1 LRGAI
6 WKSHCTAIRQIA
18 KGDGRALLDFDF
30 YKYWKLHEN
39 YAKMIEVVYATVSYG
54 VFISGCG

>member
-1 LRGAI
+1 MEKPL
-6 WKSHCTAIRQIA
+6 HCHKADG
-18 KGDGRALLDFDF
+18 KGGGWGGKALLDFDF

>member
-1 LRGAI
+1 MEKPL
-6 WKSHCTAIRQIA
+6 HCHKADSKR
-18 KGDGRALLDFDF
+18 GDGRALLDFDF